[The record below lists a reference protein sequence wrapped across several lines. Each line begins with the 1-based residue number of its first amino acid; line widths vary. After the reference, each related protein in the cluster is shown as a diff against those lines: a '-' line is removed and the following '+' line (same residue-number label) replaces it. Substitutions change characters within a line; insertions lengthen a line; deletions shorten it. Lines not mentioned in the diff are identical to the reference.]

1 VRSGGNSRRQKR
13 GDNKA
18 GGGQSYKVGLWG
30 IRAGHKHYIHKW
42 HIEQFPGDGEGGGP
56 RCVDRESRKTEMRL
70 AVLTNKKKFLKIQK
84 LSHADVAA
92 AATNGK

>member
-1 VRSGGNSRRQKR
+1 MRSGGNSRRQKR

-18 GGGQSYKVGLWG
+18 GGGGQSYKVGLGG

-70 AVLTNKKKFLKIQK
+70 AVLTNKKKISQNTKII
-84 LSHADVAA
+84 
-92 AATNGK
+92 TC